1 MSDNQITGELLAC
14 PFCNAAM
21 RIESNH
27 DWHRVM
33 GEHDD
38 DCVFHDSETLMG
50 PATEDQRELIVRD
63 WNRRA
68 QLQGEPVTLPGRM
81 PTGNITDPHHPW
93 APGVREGWNKCLD
106 EITKL
111 GPLCTRSVLGEPVV
125 PGHRLDALDALVV
138 DGDPQSDANVSN
150 ANVAELIR
158 AVRTLQVRTITGPA
172 EPGVVE
178 RLRTEIRSLRQHKTD
193 YMEAAEETR
202 KALLAQLAKREALLE
217 SAAEGASIL
226 RSLIENIEAK
236 GNYSPEST
244 VSFLQ
249 QALHCVSQALSPSA
263 SAEPTQGGAQ

>member
-21 RIESNH
+21 RIESNR

-38 DCVFHDSETLMG
+38 NCVFNDSEALMG
-50 PATEDQRELIVRD
+50 PATDDQRDLIVRD

-68 QLQGEPVTLPGRM
+68 QLQGEPVALPARM
-81 PTGNITDPHHPW
+81 PTGNITEPHHPW

-106 EITKL
+106 EFAKL
-111 GPLCTRSVLGEPVV
+111 GTLRTRLVQGEPVV
-125 PGHRLDALDALVV
+125 PGHRLDALDALVA

-158 AVRTLQVRTITGPA
+158 AVRTLQARTITSSG
-172 EPGVVE
+172 EPGAVE

-193 YMEAAEETR
+193 YMDAAEETR
-202 KALLAQLAKREALLE
+202 KALLAQLATQDALLRQL
-217 SAAEGASIL
+217 AADPSGSI
-226 RSLIENIEAK
+226 RHYINSIDA
-236 GNYSPEST
+236 
-244 VSFLQ
+244 
-249 QALHCVSQALSPSA
+249 ALSA
-263 SAEPTQGGAQ
+263 SAEATEGGAQ